1 MVARDDQV
9 GLVTLYAARPP
20 SRVLGVD
27 PGLTR
32 CGLGVVEGV
41 PGRPPSLVAT
51 GVVRTD
57 ADHDIA
63 ARLLAIEEEI
73 ERWLTE
79 YQPDTVAV
87 ERVFSQHNVRTVMGT
102 AQAGAVAIVC
112 AARRGL
118 PVALHTPSEVKA
130 AVTGSGRA
138 DKDQVTLMV
147 MRLLRMTDR
156 PRPADAAD
164 ALALAICHL
173 WRAPAIK
180 ARQARQASVR
190 ATMTAGP
197 VVGGPVVGGPV
208 VGGPVVGGPV
218 VGGPVVGG
226 PVVGGTT

>member
-1 MVARDDQV
+1 MTV
-9 GLVTLYAARPP
+9 YASQPTT
-20 SRVLGVD
+20 RVFGID

-32 CGLGVVEGV
+32 CGLGIVEGV
-41 PGRPPSLVAT
+41 PGRPPALVAV

-57 ADHDIA
+57 ADEHIA

-79 YQPDTVAV
+79 YRPDTVAV

-118 PVALHTPSEVKA
+118 PVTLHTPSEVKA
-130 AVTGSGRA
+130 AVTGNGRA
-138 DKDQVTLMV
+138 DKDQVTMMV
-147 MRLLRMTDR
+147 TRLLRMTAA

-173 WRAPAIK
+173 WRAPALK
-180 ARQARQASVR
+180 ARQPAASAAPVI
-190 ATMTAGP
+190 AGQVTSGPVTAGTANA
-197 VVGGPVVGGPV
+197 GPI
-208 VGGPVVGGPV
+208 
-218 VGGPVVGG
+218 
-226 PVVGGTT
+226 VGGTR

>member
-1 MVARDDQV
+1 MN
-9 GLVTLYAARPP
+9 LYVARPP
-20 SRVLGVD
+20 TRVLGVD

-41 PGRPPSLVAT
+41 PGRPPALIAT
-51 GVVRTD
+51 GVVRTG
-57 ADHDIA
+57 ADEDIA
-63 ARLLAIEEEI
+63 SRLLAIETEI

-79 YQPDTVAV
+79 YRPDTVAV
-87 ERVFSQHNVRTVMGT
+87 ERVFAQHNVRTVMGT

-147 MRLLRMTDR
+147 MRLLRLTDR

-173 WRAPAIK
+173 WRAPAGN
-180 ARQARQASVR
+180 ARL
-190 ATMTAGP
+190 
-197 VVGGPVVGGPV
+197 VGGGRA
-208 VGGPVVGGPV
+208 
-218 VGGPVVGG
+218 
-226 PVVGGTT
+226 

>member
-1 MVARDDQV
+1 MTQ
-9 GLVTLYAARPP
+9 YAPRPP
-20 SRVLGVD
+20 SRVFGID

-41 PGRPPSLVAT
+41 PGRPPTLVAV

-57 ADHDIA
+57 ADEHIA

-79 YQPDTVAV
+79 YRPDAVAV
-87 ERVFSQHNVRTVMGT
+87 ERVFAQHNVRTVMGT

-138 DKDQVTLMV
+138 DKDQVTAMV
-147 MRLLRMTDR
+147 MRLLRMSAP

-173 WRAPAIK
+173 WRAPALK
-180 ARQARQASVR
+180 TSPPTV
-190 ATMTAGP
+190 TAGP
-197 VVGGPVVGGPV
+197 VVGG
-208 VGGPVVGGPV
+208 
-218 VGGPVVGG
+218 
-226 PVVGGTT
+226 TR